1 MVHHVVEVF
10 TLLEEPKPLSE
21 GEFTATSFV
30 SNVRE
35 SESVVDTYMMSKAY
49 IWRYLSN
56 SQTFPVWA
64 KRSLTRFMK
73 TPDVESIMGS
83 NSLIVV
89 MAYAFE
95 IARLSLECLSSSMT
109 AEMFSTKT
117 PSLLYCAWQS

>member
-10 TLLEEPKPLSE
+10 TLLEESESLSKS
-21 GEFTATSFV
+21 EFTATSFV
-30 SNVRE
+30 SNVRV
-35 SESVVDTYMMSKAY
+35 SESVADTYMMSKAY

-109 AEMFSTKT
+109 AEIFSTKT
-117 PSLLYCAWQS
+117 PSLLYCA